1 MTIIR
6 LYCAGAVVIVK
17 LLVFYRGMSRVR
29 SSSAWDLQQIDEFL
43 RAAVIPIRLA
53 CNDKK
58 GVPLICSLWYLFAD
72 DALWCATQQSA
83 SVVALL
89 ERAPCC
95 AFEVAPE
102 SMPYRGVRGQGQV
115 TVLQDDGPAVLQ
127 QLIDR
132 YLGARDTQFAA
143 WLLGRSATE
152 VAIKIEPDW
161 LTSWDF
167 GSRMRS

>member
-1 MTIIR
+1 
-6 LYCAGAVVIVK
+6 
-17 LLVFYRGMSRVR
+17 VFYLVMSRLR
-29 SSSAWDLQQIDEFL
+29 SSSAWNTQQIDEFL
-43 RAAVIPIRLA
+43 HAAVIPIRLA
-53 CNDKK
+53 CADKA
-58 GVPLICSLWYLFAD
+58 GIPLICSLWYLYAD

-89 ERAPCC
+89 KRAPCC

-102 SMPYRGVRGQGQV
+102 SMPYRGVHGQGRAI
-115 TVLQDDGPAVLQ
+115 VLPDEGPEILL

-143 WLLGRSATE
+143 WLIGRSKAE
-152 VAIKIEPDW
+152 IAIKIEPDW

-167 GSRMRS
+167 GSRMRA

>member
-1 MTIIR
+1 M
-6 LYCAGAVVIVK
+6 
-17 LLVFYRGMSRVR
+17 FYRCMSIVR
-29 SSSAWDLQQIDEFL
+29 SSSAWEQQQIDEFL
-43 RAAVIPIRLA
+43 RSALIPIRLA
-53 CNDKK
+53 CSDKE
-58 GVPLICSLWYLFAD
+58 GVPLICSLWYLYAD

-89 ERAPCC
+89 ERAPRC

-102 SMPYRGVRGQGQV
+102 SMPYRGVRGQGSV
-115 TVLQDDGPAVLQ
+115 TLLPNEGPAILQ

-132 YLGARDTQFAA
+132 YLDAGDTQFAA
-143 WLLGRSATE
+143 WLMGRSATE

-167 GSRMRS
+167 GSRMRT

>member
-29 SSSAWDLQQIDEFL
+29 SSSAWDMQQIDEFL
-43 RAAVIPIRLA
+43 RAVVIPIRLA
-53 CNDKK
+53 CSDKK

-89 ERAPCC
+89 ERAPRC

-102 SMPYRGVRGQGQV
+102 SMPYRGVRGQGRV
-115 TVLQDDGPAVLQ
+115 TVLPDEGPAILQ

-143 WLLGRSATE
+143 WLLGRSANE

>member
-6 LYCAGAVVIVK
+6 LCCAGAVVIVK

-29 SSSAWDLQQIDEFL
+29 SSSAWEMQQIDAFL

-53 CNDKK
+53 CSDKE
-58 GVPLICSLWYLFAD
+58 GVPLICSLWYLYAD

-89 ERAPCC
+89 ERAPDC

-102 SMPYRGVRGQGQV
+102 SMPYRGVRGQGRV
-115 TVLQDDGPAVLQ
+115 TVLPDEGPAILQ

-132 YLGARDTQFAA
+132 YLDTRDSQFAV
-143 WLLGRSATE
+143 WLTSRATNE

-167 GSRMRS
+167 GSRMRA

>member
-1 MTIIR
+1 
-6 LYCAGAVVIVK
+6 
-17 LLVFYRGMSRVR
+17 VFYHVMSRLL
-29 SSSAWDLQQIDEFL
+29 SSSAWDQQQIDAFL
-43 RAAVIPIRLA
+43 QATVIPIRLA
-53 CNDKK
+53 CTDKE
-58 GVPLICSLWYLFAD
+58 GVPLICSLWYLYAD
-72 DALWCATQQSA
+72 GALWCATQQSA

-89 ERAPCC
+89 SRAPCC

-102 SMPYRGVRGQGQV
+102 SMPYRGVHGQGRAI
-115 TVLQDDGPAVLQ
+115 VLPDEGPEILL

-143 WLLGRSATE
+143 WLIGRSKTE

-167 GSRMRS
+167 GSRMRA

>member
-6 LYCAGAVVIVK
+6 LCCAGAVVIVK
-17 LLVFYRGMSRVR
+17 LLVFYRGMSKVR
-29 SSSAWDLQQIDEFL
+29 SSSAWDIQQIDEFL

-53 CNDKK
+53 CSDKE
-58 GVPLICSLWYLFAD
+58 GVPLICSLWYLYAD
-72 DALWCATQQSA
+72 EALWCATQQSA

-89 ERAPCC
+89 ERAPRC

-102 SMPYRGVRGQGQV
+102 SMPYRGVRGQGRV
-115 TVLQDDGPAVLQ
+115 TVLSDEGPAILQ

-132 YLGARDTQFAA
+132 YLDTRDAQFAA
-143 WLLGRSATE
+143 WLTSRSANE

-167 GSRMRS
+167 GSRMRA